1 MTRTRL
7 EKTVALA
14 VLLAS
19 LSAIV
24 GRVGAFG
31 ALAVDDAK
39 TSAASRQPSATEAG
53 PAERVADRAAVA
65 MKKITVRGVCVD
77 QHSTPLFEV
86 RVRIFRYPSRIDA
99 PVLIADLRTD
109 TKGEFIARDVETV
122 VDRSPL
128 GGMGD
133 LFVAATADRRV
144 SAIKRIDREEDDVE
158 LKLVLS
164 DDAGTLSGRVTDAAG
179 RPLRGATV
187 CLPGAYQQPLPD
199 VQSAV
204 TDEDGHYE
212 INDLKRW
219 KAGDTAGPNR
229 VMASANFLVHHPDY
243 PLTRATNAAVPQTV
257 NVTLLP
263 AAVAEGTVIDAV
275 TNRPLANVIVSAQ
288 GVARSGWLQTRTDA
302 QGRYRLNLAKDHY
315 NIWADAEDRI
325 AIAVK
330 ALAVEPGKT
339 VSGADI
345 KLVRGAFVTGTVI
358 DAATNE
364 PVVPAGD
371 RAPRVAHYGPARPRT
386 GAAVTSTKVHPDGT
400 YRLRVA
406 PGTNSIYL
414 MTGGSS
420 EIVTVA
426 DGEEIMVD
434 LIAGQ
439 RVAGGPRRAA
449 KPAGDFA
456 ADLELAA
463 KLRRQAEEEDV
474 RKGGVTVSRKASRL
488 PPKLPARQRRDTPV
502 GRLLN
507 KLGAQ
512 NSSNALFKDEWCR
525 TLKEIVELGPAA
537 VPELIDELDATRDDR
552 MLRCL
557 GFTLRAIGDKRA
569 VPGLIRAIPKR
580 LLPPGSDMGL
590 RSDDAELVRF
600 MQQHDLNPQDRD
612 MHFNFGRPVREIFGA
627 LQALTG
633 RKEDEEQLF
642 HVFLNGVASQQRM
655 KRELFQRTAEK
666 WAAWWNEHWKELIDD
681 GGYARVNLPELAAA
695 EAVEPPPPGAHFK
708 TEGGSSGWIL
718 QSVLDAEAKHVFY
731 DLDTGRAASLPDKWR
746 KAANIEAELDAIVAW
761 AKSEGFDLMG
771 VEYTPPGGEQRVF
784 ALRSI
789 GLRAWQLG
797 KERLK
802 RQTDDLT
809 LEALQAEGTPA
820 GDLLLYYDQQTKQ
833 FDPKA
838 TASFFYVTRDGS
850 PGLLF
855 VGVEVL
861 DTRVV
866 LGVPVSGDS
875 ELNPVGFFKGRRF
888 GYNNFVEATPAAG
901 LRE

>member
-7 EKTVALA
+7 EKIVALA

-24 GRVGAFG
+24 GGVGAIG
-31 ALAVDDAK
+31 ALAVDDAE
-39 TSAASRQPSATEAG
+39 TSAASRQQSAIEAG

-109 TKGEFIARDVETV
+109 TKGEFIARDIETV

-144 SAIKRIDREEDDVE
+144 SAIKRIDRAEDDVE

-263 AAVAEGTVIDAV
+263 AAVAEGTIIDAV

-302 QGRYRLNLAKDHY
+302 QGRYRLNLTKDHY

-358 DAATNE
+358 DVATNE

-386 GAAVTSTKVHPDGT
+386 GAAVTSTKVNPDGT

-406 PGTNSIYL
+406 PGTNYIYL
-414 MTGGSS
+414 MTGGSF
-420 EIVTVA
+420 EIVTVE

-449 KPAGDFA
+449 KPADDFA
-456 ADLELAA
+456 ADLELGA
-463 KLRRQAEEEDV
+463 KLRRQADEEDV
-474 RKGGVTVSRKASRL
+474 RIRDATVTKKASRL
-488 PPKLPARQRRDTPV
+488 PPKLPARQRRETPV
-502 GRLLN
+502 GRLLD
-507 KLGAQ
+507 KLEAQ
-512 NSSNALFKDEWCR
+512 NSGNALFKDEWCR
-525 TLKEIVELGPAA
+525 TLQEIVAA
-537 VPELIDELDATRDDR
+537 WA
-552 MLRCL
+552 
-557 GFTLRAIGDKRA
+557 
-569 VPGLIRAIPKR
+569 
-580 LLPPGSDMGL
+580 GL
-590 RSDDAELVRF
+590 RGGVSAKGVRLGIRH
-600 MQQHDLNPQDRD
+600 QGDVYVEVA
-612 MHFNFGRPVREIFGA
+612 G
-627 LQALTG
+627 LQRA
-633 RKEDEEQLF
+633 DE
-642 HVFLNGVASQQRM
+642 V
-655 KRELFQRTAEK
+655 
-666 WAAWWNEHWKELIDD
+666 
-681 GGYARVNLPELAAA
+681 VNCE
-695 EAVEPPPPGAHFK
+695 
-708 TEGGSSGWIL
+708 
-718 QSVLDAEAKHVFY
+718 
-731 DLDTGRAASLPDKWR
+731 AASLPSR
-746 KAANIEAELDAIVAW
+746 
-761 AKSEGFDLMG
+761 
-771 VEYTPPGGEQRVF
+771 
-784 ALRSI
+784 
-789 GLRAWQLG
+789 
-797 KERLK
+797 
-802 RQTDDLT
+802 
-809 LEALQAEGTPA
+809 
-820 GDLLLYYDQQTKQ
+820 
-833 FDPKA
+833 
-838 TASFFYVTRDGS
+838 
-850 PGLLF
+850 
-855 VGVEVL
+855 
-861 DTRVV
+861 
-866 LGVPVSGDS
+866 
-875 ELNPVGFFKGRRF
+875 
-888 GYNNFVEATPAAG
+888 
-901 LRE
+901 